1 MVASGF
7 TLIFGLMRVVNMAHG
22 SLYLLGGY
30 LALQMQ
36 DSWFKEQSGWA
47 SRSAATGDASYS
59 LLELDRPAAAGDAD
73 HRPDRRGVQQVFLR
87 WNQGQDLR
95 QALITI
101 ALSVIFADQMLAAF
115 GGISKD
121 IKAPTGWPDSIAL
134 PGDVRFGFF
143 RGVVVLGA
151 AILIGLALWWL
162 IKRTRFGKIVRAG
175 VDDRDMVAALG
186 INVQLV
192 FAAAF
197 FIGALLAGFG
207 GVLGGTMIALAPG
220 EDTSFLLN
228 SLIVVIIGGMGS
240 LGGAAIGALALGPRG
255 RLRRR
260 LPDLR
265 RHQPDE
271 LLDHR
276 HVRPARRRPRRPAAR
291 PVREARMTRDRRAGT
306 HGLGRAR
313 AIAVLLA
320 VLAPLVFT
328 EFFVSVILTKSLWL
342 GVAAASLIFLSAF
355 GGMVSL
361 AQVGIYG
368 VAGMTFAEPRRR
380 RRRQQRRLGALA
392 RGAGRDPRRRRA
404 SGWSSARSPRG
415 ASASTS

>member
-1 MVASGF
+1 MSGSSLSTRRIVLAIVAAAVVVWLIVKASEDLRQFAVVTLNGITLAALFFVVASGF

-30 LALQMQ
+30 FALEMQ
-36 DSWFKEQSGWA
+36 DSWFKDDTGLGLSLSG
-47 SRSAATGDASYS
+47 TGDTTYDLVSWVVP
-59 LLELDRPAAAGDAD
+59 LLLATLII
-73 HRPDRRGVQQVFLR
+73 GVVGVILQQVFLR

-121 IKAPTGWPDSIAL
+121 IKTPTDWPESINL

-151 AILIGLALWWL
+151 ALLIGVGLYLL

-197 FIGALLAGFG
+197 FLGAMLAGLG
-207 GVLGGTMIALAPG
+207 GVLGGTMISLGPG
-220 EDTSFLLN
+220 QDTAFLLN

-240 LGGAAIGALALGPRG
+240 LGGAAIGALALGLVDAYADVYLVFG
-255 RLRRR
+255 ST
-260 LPDLR
+260 DLTNYSILVTFA
-265 RHQPDE
+265 
-271 LLDHR
+271 LLVGVLA
-276 HVRPARRRPRRPAAR
+276 VRPLGLFGRPA
-291 PVREARMTRDRRAGT
+291 
-306 HGLGRAR
+306 
-313 AIAVLLA
+313 
-320 VLAPLVFT
+320 
-328 EFFVSVILTKSLWL
+328 
-342 GVAAASLIFLSAF
+342 
-355 GGMVSL
+355 
-361 AQVGIYG
+361 
-368 VAGMTFAEPRRR
+368 
-380 RRRQQRRLGALA
+380 
-392 RGAGRDPRRRRA
+392 
-404 SGWSSARSPRG
+404 
-415 ASASTS
+415 